1 MQGYLFTNESAATAI
16 TSLKSMATTREAESY
31 TAALTPQANTVSDEE
46 QHQNRHED
54 DQYDQCRF

>member
-1 MQGYLFTNESAATAI
+1 MQGYLFTNESEATAI
-16 TSLKSMATTREAESY
+16 TSLKSMTTTREAESY

-46 QHQNRHED
+46 QHQNRNED